1 MYFVLDLTGQLELSP
16 KGYVNK
22 TLIKVSALEA
32 WTVVSEQQ
40 VNLYT
45 SSRAPSPNTIFLLFL
60 WDITSISFVLLDP
73 PEDPREPAVHA
84 GGAEV

>member
-45 SSRAPSPNTIFLLFL
+45 SSRAPSPNTIFF
-60 WDITSISFVLLDP
+60 IIFVGYYVNFVCFIRSP
-73 PEDPREPAVHA
+73 
-84 GGAEV
+84 